1 MKTEQYFYH
10 LSVLID
16 GAEDLELE
24 QELDEVIRRHLS
36 GKRAQLVSSASE
48 PLAGENYGQCVSCG
62 AWVSD
67 RSAPDSVRAF
77 SDGAK
82 IAGKWYCDLC
92 LPQGHPKAF

>member
-1 MKTEQYFYH
+1 MNEEKYLYH

-16 GAEDLELE
+16 GTENLALEH
-24 QELDEVIRRHLS
+24 ELDEILQNHLT
-36 GKRAQLVSSASE
+36 GRCAELVSSASE
-48 PLAGENYGQCVSCG
+48 LLAGENYGQCVSCG

-82 IAGKWYCDLC
+82 IEGKWYCNLC

>member
-1 MKTEQYFYH
+1 MKAEKYLYH

-16 GAEDLELE
+16 GTDDLELE
-24 QELDEVIRRHLS
+24 NELDEVIQSHLS
-36 GKRAQLVSSASE
+36 GKRAELVSSASE
-48 PLAGENYGQCVSCG
+48 PLEGENYGRCASCG